1 MVRDSI
7 GGNATST
14 RSWLYFLRTDYGK
27 IIKRKNEQSVGVFL
41 FFALSLFSDYEVF
54 QPQPVANKTQLF
66 PTIFVFQ
73 FITSPTIDVLTT
85 QNREICFKLICSFG
99 VFIKIGIWYE
109 SPECSNQLP
118 TILQIF

>member
-27 IIKRKNEQSVGVFL
+27 IVNRKNEQSGTVF
-41 FFALSLFSDYEVF
+41 FSALSIFSDYEVF
-54 QPQPVANKTQLF
+54 QPQLVANKTQLF
-66 PTIFVFQ
+66 PSIFVFQ
-73 FITSPTIDVLTT
+73 FITSPTINVLTV

-99 VFIKIGIWYE
+99 AFIKIGIWYE
-109 SPECSNQLP
+109 SPECNDQLP
-118 TILQIF
+118 TIL